1 MLVLPLA
8 PSTSLIPIFPSAN
21 LLPPDAQE
29 IIAFYRFPH
38 APWGREGDVT
48 RERVLPCL
56 LPWLSRQQSSTRA
69 PSPPPAAGSR
79 GCPSPGFQFSQ
90 WVSKGPVKRGAA
102 PASSA
107 SGRASLGVLEEPR
120 KSSLLP
126 WEKLIFKAID
136 VAFETQPAVRQHLDY
151 LPFCAPAFVVL
162 TSKKR
167 CPAPRGR
174 HLSPLLGAFAGPDC
188 GSEPGGAGGGMGIM
202 SGRGG
207 SGVGMLPQAW
217 GSIRMGGWG
226 LLHLIPPRGSL
237 MLQVPHRQL
246 GSAVALGAPL
256 GYHGPTRCWWGS
268 RCDVFSWKSQLCAA

>member
-1 MLVLPLA
+1 M
-8 PSTSLIPIFPSAN
+8 
-21 LLPPDAQE
+21 
-29 IIAFYRFPH
+29 
-38 APWGREGDVT
+38 
-48 RERVLPCL
+48 PCL
-56 LPWLSRQQSSTRA
+56 LPWLSRQQSSARA

-246 GSAVALGAPL
+246 GSAVALG
-256 GYHGPTRCWWGS
+256 GPP
-268 RCDVFSWKSQLCAA
+268 